1 MPYSFTDLLAD
12 LKHIKFQLLDGSLST
27 EATITYFNGRYGQ
40 GKSEDATDTDAKKEE
55 TDLPTDLGDDLMKPM
70 MAQQPN
76 FIERTRLNIYEL
88 QHMDIRNRGLR
99 IIRLN

>member
-40 GKSEDATDTDAKKEE
+40 GKSEDATDTDAKKEDTE
-55 TDLPTDLGDDLMKPM
+55 
-70 MAQQPN
+70 
-76 FIERTRLNIYEL
+76 
-88 QHMDIRNRGLR
+88 
-99 IIRLN
+99 